1 MKVINADPPCWGHHS
16 DSGRSRPQRGEQY
29 WSLSKSVCDRSRAQ
43 GDDASTDQGRWHV
56 GNVFESLDQAEQAY
70 DKSKAVW
77 LPVHQDPA
85 SPLSLKLLIRT
96 VCACSPIVVLYTPTD
111 VSSLE
116 KQFSSQSRRDICPYK
131 HRYTALLCGI
141 ESS

>member
-29 WSLSKSVCDRSRAQ
+29 WSLSKSVCDMSRAQ
-43 GDDASTDQGRWHV
+43 GDDESPAQGRWHV

-77 LPVHQDPA
+77 LPVHQDHA

-96 VCACSPIVVLYTPTD
+96 VCACSPLSVLRTSTD
-111 VSSLE
+111 VSFLE
-116 KQFSSQSRRDICPYK
+116 KKFSSQAQRDSYLDK
-131 HRYTALLCGI
+131 HRYTALL
-141 ESS
+141 